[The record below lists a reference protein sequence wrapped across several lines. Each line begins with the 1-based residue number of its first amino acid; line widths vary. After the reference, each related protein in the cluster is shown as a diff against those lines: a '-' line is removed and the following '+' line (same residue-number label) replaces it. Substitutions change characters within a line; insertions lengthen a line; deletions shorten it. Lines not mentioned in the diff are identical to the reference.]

1 MLQCLFLQ
9 FHIYVQY
16 VCSCTIMS
24 IKSLDRS
31 CTILMIIKLPL
42 RLVRWGGGVSS
53 FRACFYRAHIWN
65 ALVLNNDC
73 LSQVFM
79 IIARDLKMSPGRPKV
94 NIDAQELLQHFR
106 AGKSQ
111 TQIADEYGITRKTLR
126 RILVENNI
134 TSFRYQNNLTQ
145 EEIDRE
151 TANAKV
157 LMPFAGE
164 RLIIGHFRSLG

>member
-1 MLQCLFLQ
+1 MYNTDDYQTALTPC
-9 FHIYVQY
+9 
-16 VCSCTIMS
+16 
-24 IKSLDRS
+24 
-31 CTILMIIKLPL
+31 PL
-42 RLVRWGGGVSS
+42 GGGVSS